1 MKFAHKLTLALLV
14 VLAVVL
20 SLCNTVLIGQ
30 QFRQELHTAQE
41 TLSADWQR
49 ESRAMQ
55 RTLVTPGSG
64 SLAARVG
71 SYLQA
76 ITEQN
81 SLACAAYSV
90 DGTSLYYALPTA
102 VPLSEVEALLARD
115 GEPRMVLANN
125 HTLLCAGTV
134 VLPERCITLVIAQDA
149 APVWQARQARTR
161 NALIV
166 ELLAMVLAGGL
177 VLLLCR
183 RMTRP
188 LEQLEQASRQIAA
201 GAYSQRTAIHGS
213 DEIASLS
220 RSFDEMAQAVEGTVQ
235 ILQQNA
241 RQKDDFVAAFT
252 HELKTPMTSI
262 LGFADILRSGEVSP
276 ATRRTAADYIYHE
289 SKRLEAL
296 SGNLLALMGL
306 QQQPP
311 QLEAVPLGRVL
322 QSLRRA
328 LPQGSPVPTLPRSDA
343 VVLAQPELLCDMLYN
358 LIQNARKATPADG
371 KVEVLLDETP
381 TRLTIRV
388 QDTGCGIPPQE
399 LARITE
405 PFYMV
410 DKSRAREQG
419 GSGMGLALCAR
430 IAALHGTTLQ
440 FASVPSQGPAK
451 SGQPT
456 GGGAMRERKMFFPP
470 ALRLAA
476 VAIALSA
483 AALALPL
490 PVFAVLD
497 RAAGHSIAVQQDAEA
512 LSPAGRSCAAARE
525 LYCWRMTWQN
535 TSRTMVEPDSTP
547 ASTAPTLAAV
557 QQLQAAGILPA
568 SMADVLLS
576 AMQQTDSCT
585 TYTDDTGQSEYVF
598 TSDENHVTLTL
609 TASGLPV
616 GFTVEQCSFADSA
629 LDEIADAYAAF
640 LGGDAIADWETLPLQ
655 LHEPCA
661 VRYSVSAQLYLCVAR
676 SGQGLRVSAASLSPQ
691 DAAAYRGDVTP

>member
-102 VPLSEVEALLARD
+102 VPLSEVEALLAQD

-235 ILQQNA
+235 TLQQNA

-252 HELKTPMTSI
+252 HELKTPIALIQGYAEGLCDGMCEDPES
-262 LGFADILRSGEVSP
+262 RSYYCEVIMDEANKMNKMVKQLLTLS
-276 ATRRTAADYIYHE
+276 
-289 SKRLEAL
+289 SLE
-296 SGNLLALMGL
+296 SGNDKPVMDRFNLTELVRGVVNASKILLEQNEIQVDFDAQTPVYVWADEFKIEEVFMNFFSN
-306 QQQPP
+306 
-311 QLEAVPLGRVL
+311 AVNHCEDDKIIEVKME
-322 QSLRRA
+322 Q
-328 LPQGSPVPTLPRSDA
+328 
-343 VVLAQPELLCDMLYN
+343 
-358 LIQNARKATPADG
+358 KDG
-371 KVEVLLDETP
+371 KV
-381 TRLTIRV
+381 RV
-388 QDTGCGIPPQE
+388 SVFNTGKPIPE
-399 LARITE
+399 DSIHHIWE
-405 PFYMV
+405 KFYKV
-410 DKSRAREQG
+410 DKARTREYG
-419 GSGMGLALCAR
+419 GSGVGLSIVKA
-430 IAALHGTTLQ
+430 IMESMNQQ
-440 FASVPSQGPAK
+440 FGVNNYNNGV
-451 SGQPT
+451 
-456 GGGAMRERKMFFPP
+456 EFWF
-470 ALRLAA
+470 
-476 VAIALSA
+476 
-483 AALALPL
+483 
-490 PVFAVLD
+490 
-497 RAAGHSIAVQQDAEA
+497 
-512 LSPAGRSCAAARE
+512 E
-525 LYCWRMTWQN
+525 L
-535 TSRTMVEPDSTP
+535 
-547 ASTAPTLAAV
+547 
-557 QQLQAAGILPA
+557 
-568 SMADVLLS
+568 
-576 AMQQTDSCT
+576 
-585 TYTDDTGQSEYVF
+585 
-598 TSDENHVTLTL
+598 
-609 TASGLPV
+609 
-616 GFTVEQCSFADSA
+616 
-629 LDEIADAYAAF
+629 
-640 LGGDAIADWETLPLQ
+640 ETK
-655 LHEPCA
+655 
-661 VRYSVSAQLYLCVAR
+661 
-676 SGQGLRVSAASLSPQ
+676 
-691 DAAAYRGDVTP
+691 

>member
-1 MKFAHKLTLALLV
+1 M
-14 VLAVVL
+14 
-20 SLCNTVLIGQ
+20 
-30 QFRQELHTAQE
+30 
-41 TLSADWQR
+41 
-49 ESRAMQ
+49 
-55 RTLVTPGSG
+55 
-64 SLAARVG
+64 
-71 SYLQA
+71 
-76 ITEQN
+76 
-81 SLACAAYSV
+81 
-90 DGTSLYYALPTA
+90 
-102 VPLSEVEALLARD
+102 
-115 GEPRMVLANN
+115 RMW
-125 HTLLCAGTV
+125 TTGTV
-134 VLPERCITLVIAQDA
+134 SYTHLDVYK
-149 APVWQARQARTR
+149 RQ
-161 NALIV
+161 
-166 ELLAMVLAGGL
+166 VLAGGL

-235 ILQQNA
+235 TLQQNA

-306 QQQPP
+306 EQQPP

-328 LPQGSPVPTLPRSDA
+328 LPQGSPVPILPRSDA

-440 FASVPSQGPAK
+440 FASVPSQGTTVSFCLQKAG
-451 SGQPT
+451 SQP
-456 GGGAMRERKMFFPP
+456 E
-470 ALRLAA
+470 
-476 VAIALSA
+476 
-483 AALALPL
+483 
-490 PVFAVLD
+490 
-497 RAAGHSIAVQQDAEA
+497 
-512 LSPAGRSCAAARE
+512 
-525 LYCWRMTWQN
+525 
-535 TSRTMVEPDSTP
+535 VEP
-547 ASTAPTLAAV
+547 
-557 QQLQAAGILPA
+557 
-568 SMADVLLS
+568 
-576 AMQQTDSCT
+576 
-585 TYTDDTGQSEYVF
+585 
-598 TSDENHVTLTL
+598 
-609 TASGLPV
+609 
-616 GFTVEQCSFADSA
+616 
-629 LDEIADAYAAF
+629 
-640 LGGDAIADWETLPLQ
+640 
-655 LHEPCA
+655 
-661 VRYSVSAQLYLCVAR
+661 
-676 SGQGLRVSAASLSPQ
+676 
-691 DAAAYRGDVTP
+691 

>member
-81 SLACAAYSV
+81 SLAYAAYSV

-102 VPLSEVEALLARD
+102 VSLSEVEALLAQD

-235 ILQQNA
+235 TLQQNA

-252 HELKTPMTSI
+252 HELKTPIFNIQGYISTLLDGGLEDELINRKYLERAEKSIDRLIDIVNDLDTISKLESNMTRLKMESFDI
-262 LGFADILRSGEVSP
+262 AAMTREIAEQAEIEADKKGIKIQVRGADSLPSP
-276 ATRRTAADYIYHE
+276 FWVCADKHFV
-289 SKRLEAL
+289 
-296 SGNLLALMGL
+296 G
-306 QQQPP
+306 Q
-311 QLEAVPLGRVL
+311 VL
-322 QSLRRA
+322 
-328 LPQGSPVPTLPRSDA
+328 V
-343 VVLAQPELLCDMLYN
+343 N
-358 LIQNARKATPADG
+358 LIINSIRYG
-371 KVEVLLDETP
+371 KE
-381 TRLTIRV
+381 
-388 QDTGCGIPPQE
+388 
-399 LARITE
+399 
-405 PFYMV
+405 
-410 DKSRAREQG
+410 
-419 GSGMGLALCAR
+419 
-430 IAALHGTTLQ
+430 
-440 FASVPSQGPAK
+440 
-451 SGQPT
+451 
-456 GGGAMRERKMFFPP
+456 
-470 ALRLAA
+470 
-476 VAIALSA
+476 
-483 AALALPL
+483 
-490 PVFAVLD
+490 
-497 RAAGHSIAVQQDAEA
+497 
-512 LSPAGRSCAAARE
+512 
-525 LYCWRMTWQN
+525 
-535 TSRTMVEPDSTP
+535 
-547 ASTAPTLAAV
+547 
-557 QQLQAAGILPA
+557 
-568 SMADVLLS
+568 DV
-576 AMQQTDSCT
+576 
-585 TYTDDTGQSEYVF
+585 
-598 TSDENHVTLTL
+598 
-609 TASGLPV
+609 
-616 GFTVEQCSFADSA
+616 
-629 LDEIADAYAAF
+629 
-640 LGGDAIADWETLPLQ
+640 
-655 LHEPCA
+655 
-661 VRYSVSAQLYLCVAR
+661 R
-676 SGQGLRVSAASLSPQ
+676 
-691 DAAAYRGDVTP
+691 

>member
-81 SLACAAYSV
+81 SLAYAAYSV

-102 VPLSEVEALLARD
+102 VSLSEVEALLAQD

-235 ILQQNA
+235 TLQQNA

-252 HELKTPMTSI
+252 HELK
-262 LGFADILRSGEVSP
+262 
-276 ATRRTAADYIYHE
+276 TAADYIYHE

-306 QQQPP
+306 EQQPP

-440 FASVPSQGPAK
+440 FASVPSQGTTVSFCLQKAG
-451 SGQPT
+451 SQP
-456 GGGAMRERKMFFPP
+456 E
-470 ALRLAA
+470 
-476 VAIALSA
+476 
-483 AALALPL
+483 
-490 PVFAVLD
+490 
-497 RAAGHSIAVQQDAEA
+497 
-512 LSPAGRSCAAARE
+512 
-525 LYCWRMTWQN
+525 
-535 TSRTMVEPDSTP
+535 VEP
-547 ASTAPTLAAV
+547 
-557 QQLQAAGILPA
+557 
-568 SMADVLLS
+568 
-576 AMQQTDSCT
+576 
-585 TYTDDTGQSEYVF
+585 
-598 TSDENHVTLTL
+598 
-609 TASGLPV
+609 
-616 GFTVEQCSFADSA
+616 
-629 LDEIADAYAAF
+629 
-640 LGGDAIADWETLPLQ
+640 
-655 LHEPCA
+655 
-661 VRYSVSAQLYLCVAR
+661 
-676 SGQGLRVSAASLSPQ
+676 
-691 DAAAYRGDVTP
+691 

>member
-30 QFRQELHTAQE
+30 QFQQELHTAQE

-102 VPLSEVEALLARD
+102 VPLSEVEALLAQD
-115 GEPRMVLANN
+115 GEPR
-125 HTLLCAGTV
+125 
-134 VLPERCITLVIAQDA
+134 
-149 APVWQARQARTR
+149 
-161 NALIV
+161 
-166 ELLAMVLAGGL
+166 MVLAGGL

-235 ILQQNA
+235 TLQQNA

-306 QQQPP
+306 EQQPP

-328 LPQGSPVPTLPRSDA
+328 LPQGSPVPTLPRSNA

-440 FASVPSQGPAK
+440 FTSVPSQGTTVSFCLQKAG
-451 SGQPT
+451 SQP
-456 GGGAMRERKMFFPP
+456 E
-470 ALRLAA
+470 
-476 VAIALSA
+476 
-483 AALALPL
+483 
-490 PVFAVLD
+490 
-497 RAAGHSIAVQQDAEA
+497 
-512 LSPAGRSCAAARE
+512 
-525 LYCWRMTWQN
+525 
-535 TSRTMVEPDSTP
+535 VEP
-547 ASTAPTLAAV
+547 
-557 QQLQAAGILPA
+557 
-568 SMADVLLS
+568 
-576 AMQQTDSCT
+576 
-585 TYTDDTGQSEYVF
+585 
-598 TSDENHVTLTL
+598 
-609 TASGLPV
+609 
-616 GFTVEQCSFADSA
+616 
-629 LDEIADAYAAF
+629 
-640 LGGDAIADWETLPLQ
+640 
-655 LHEPCA
+655 
-661 VRYSVSAQLYLCVAR
+661 
-676 SGQGLRVSAASLSPQ
+676 
-691 DAAAYRGDVTP
+691 

>member
-102 VPLSEVEALLARD
+102 VPLSEVEALLAQD

-235 ILQQNA
+235 TLQQNA

-306 QQQPP
+306 EQQPP

-328 LPQGSPVPTLPRSDA
+328 LLAHPGHRHRPRHRDGAHRGRPGGGDHLPRG
-343 VVLAQPELLCDMLYN
+343 
-358 LIQNARKATPADG
+358 R
-371 KVEVLLDETP
+371 
-381 TRLTIRV
+381 
-388 QDTGCGIPPQE
+388 
-399 LARITE
+399 
-405 PFYMV
+405 
-410 DKSRAREQG
+410 
-419 GSGMGLALCAR
+419 
-430 IAALHGTTLQ
+430 ALHGPPAPGLGEVGRQ
-440 FASVPSQGPAK
+440 PGRGSCPAGLYHQRHGPGPGRGGDRPFRRQAGSERGAGALCGKPKGPLCRGRAAHFAGAAVCRRAGLCHGTGHPGRGAGTKGRAAVCGRRTGGRRVGPAARRAGCGAGAGRGRRH
-451 SGQPT
+451 SGRGDEHRGPVT
-456 GGGAMRERKMFFPP
+456 VR
-470 ALRLAA
+470 
-476 VAIALSA
+476 
-483 AALALPL
+483 AAL
-490 PVFAVLD
+490 
-497 RAAGHSIAVQQDAEA
+497 
-512 LSPAGRSCAAARE
+512 
-525 LYCWRMTWQN
+525 
-535 TSRTMVEPDSTP
+535 
-547 ASTAPTLAAV
+547 
-557 QQLQAAGILPA
+557 
-568 SMADVLLS
+568 
-576 AMQQTDSCT
+576 
-585 TYTDDTGQSEYVF
+585 
-598 TSDENHVTLTL
+598 
-609 TASGLPV
+609 
-616 GFTVEQCSFADSA
+616 
-629 LDEIADAYAAF
+629 
-640 LGGDAIADWETLPLQ
+640 
-655 LHEPCA
+655 PCA
-661 VRYSVSAQLYLCVAR
+661 CRPNPLGVC
-676 SGQGLRVSAASLSPQ
+676 G
-691 DAAAYRGDVTP
+691 

>member
-30 QFRQELHTAQE
+30 QFQQELHTAQE

-102 VPLSEVEALLARD
+102 VPLSEVEALLAQD

-134 VLPERCITLVIAQDA
+134 VLPERCITLVIAQDT

-235 ILQQNA
+235 TLQQNA

-306 QQQPP
+306 EQQLP

-343 VVLAQPELLCDMLYN
+343 VVLVQPELLCDMLYN

-430 IAALHGTTLQ
+430 IATLHGTTLQ
-440 FASVPSQGPAK
+440 FASV
-451 SGQPT
+451 
-456 GGGAMRERKMFFPP
+456 KMFFPP

-476 VAIALSA
+476 VAVALSA

-525 LYCWRMTWQN
+525 LYCWRVTWQN

-557 QQLQAAGILPA
+557 QQLQAAGVLPA

-576 AMQQTDSCT
+576 AMQQTDGCT

-598 TSDENHVTLTL
+598 ASDENHVTLTL

-640 LGGDAIADWETLPLQ
+640 LGGDAITDWETLPLQ

>member
-102 VPLSEVEALLARD
+102 VPLSEVEALLAQD

-235 ILQQNA
+235 TLQQNA

-262 LGFADILRSGEVSP
+262 IGYADIL
-276 ATRRTAADYIYHE
+276 AAMQTDPDEQREAAAAIAHE
-289 SKRLEAL
+289 GRRLESL
-296 SGNLLALMGL
+296 SHKLLALLGL
-306 QQQPP
+306 AECPLTP
-311 QLEAVPLGRVL
+311 AAVPLAALWPRLHAACPGVN
-322 QSLRRA
+322 LRTPA
-328 LPQGSPVPTLPRSDA
+328 APAPTVQGDADLLLDLLCNLVQNAAKASAPGAPV
-343 VVLAQPELLCDMLYN
+343 VVLCTAD
-358 LIQNARKATPADG
+358 ADTATLTVAD
-371 KVEVLLDETP
+371 
-381 TRLTIRV
+381 R
-388 QDTGCGIPPQE
+388 GCGIPPDQ
-399 LARITE
+399 LTRVTE

-410 DKSRAREQG
+410 DKSRARRQG
-419 GSGMGLALCAR
+419 GSGLGLALCQR
-430 IAALHGTTLQ
+430 IAAAHDGTLKIESEPGKGTRV
-440 FASVPSQGPAK
+440 SV
-451 SGQPT
+451 
-456 GGGAMRERKMFFPP
+456 
-470 ALRLAA
+470 
-476 VAIALSA
+476 
-483 AALALPL
+483 
-490 PVFAVLD
+490 
-497 RAAGHSIAVQQDAEA
+497 
-512 LSPAGRSCAAARE
+512 
-525 LYCWRMTWQN
+525 
-535 TSRTMVEPDSTP
+535 
-547 ASTAPTLAAV
+547 
-557 QQLQAAGILPA
+557 
-568 SMADVLLS
+568 
-576 AMQQTDSCT
+576 
-585 TYTDDTGQSEYVF
+585 
-598 TSDENHVTLTL
+598 
-609 TASGLPV
+609 
-616 GFTVEQCSFADSA
+616 
-629 LDEIADAYAAF
+629 
-640 LGGDAIADWETLPLQ
+640 TLPLWKK
-655 LHEPCA
+655 EA
-661 VRYSVSAQLYLCVAR
+661 
-676 SGQGLRVSAASLSPQ
+676 
-691 DAAAYRGDVTP
+691 DA

>member
-30 QFRQELHTAQE
+30 QFQQELHTAQE

-55 RTLVTPGSG
+55 RTLVTPTSG

-102 VPLSEVEALLARD
+102 VPLSEVEPLLAQD

-235 ILQQNA
+235 TLQQNA

-306 QQQPP
+306 EQQPP

-440 FASVPSQGPAK
+440 VASVPSQGTTVSFCLQKAG
-451 SGQPT
+451 SQP
-456 GGGAMRERKMFFPP
+456 E
-470 ALRLAA
+470 
-476 VAIALSA
+476 
-483 AALALPL
+483 
-490 PVFAVLD
+490 
-497 RAAGHSIAVQQDAEA
+497 
-512 LSPAGRSCAAARE
+512 
-525 LYCWRMTWQN
+525 
-535 TSRTMVEPDSTP
+535 VEP
-547 ASTAPTLAAV
+547 
-557 QQLQAAGILPA
+557 
-568 SMADVLLS
+568 
-576 AMQQTDSCT
+576 
-585 TYTDDTGQSEYVF
+585 
-598 TSDENHVTLTL
+598 
-609 TASGLPV
+609 
-616 GFTVEQCSFADSA
+616 
-629 LDEIADAYAAF
+629 
-640 LGGDAIADWETLPLQ
+640 
-655 LHEPCA
+655 
-661 VRYSVSAQLYLCVAR
+661 
-676 SGQGLRVSAASLSPQ
+676 
-691 DAAAYRGDVTP
+691 

>member
-102 VPLSEVEALLARD
+102 VPLSEVEALLAQD

-161 NALIV
+161 NALIA

-235 ILQQNA
+235 TLQQNARHKIIFLAGVLLQTLQQNA

-306 QQQPP
+306 EQQPP

-358 LIQNARKATPADG
+358 LIQNAHKATPADG

-440 FASVPSQGPAK
+440 FASVPSQGTTVSFCLQKAG
-451 SGQPT
+451 SQP
-456 GGGAMRERKMFFPP
+456 E
-470 ALRLAA
+470 
-476 VAIALSA
+476 
-483 AALALPL
+483 
-490 PVFAVLD
+490 
-497 RAAGHSIAVQQDAEA
+497 
-512 LSPAGRSCAAARE
+512 
-525 LYCWRMTWQN
+525 
-535 TSRTMVEPDSTP
+535 VEP
-547 ASTAPTLAAV
+547 
-557 QQLQAAGILPA
+557 
-568 SMADVLLS
+568 
-576 AMQQTDSCT
+576 
-585 TYTDDTGQSEYVF
+585 
-598 TSDENHVTLTL
+598 
-609 TASGLPV
+609 
-616 GFTVEQCSFADSA
+616 
-629 LDEIADAYAAF
+629 
-640 LGGDAIADWETLPLQ
+640 
-655 LHEPCA
+655 
-661 VRYSVSAQLYLCVAR
+661 
-676 SGQGLRVSAASLSPQ
+676 
-691 DAAAYRGDVTP
+691 

>member
-102 VPLSEVEALLARD
+102 VPLSEVETLLAQD

-235 ILQQNA
+235 TLQQNA

-306 QQQPP
+306 EQQPP

-497 RAAGHSIAVQQDAEA
+497 RAAGHSIAVQQDAEV

-557 QQLQAAGILPA
+557 QQLQAAGVLPA

-640 LGGDAIADWETLPLQ
+640 LGGDAITDWETLPLQ

>member
-102 VPLSEVEALLARD
+102 VPLSEVEALLAQD

-188 LEQLEQASRQIAA
+188 LEQLEQASRQ
-201 GAYSQRTAIHGS
+201 
-213 DEIASLS
+213 
-220 RSFDEMAQAVEGTVQ
+220 
-235 ILQQNA
+235 
-241 RQKDDFVAAFT
+241 KDDFVAAFT

-262 LGFADILRSGEVSP
+262 LGFSDILRSGEVSP

-306 QQQPP
+306 EQQPP
-311 QLEAVPLGRVL
+311 QLEAVPLGHVL

-440 FASVPSQGPAK
+440 FASVPSQGTTVSFCLQKAG
-451 SGQPT
+451 SQP
-456 GGGAMRERKMFFPP
+456 E
-470 ALRLAA
+470 
-476 VAIALSA
+476 
-483 AALALPL
+483 
-490 PVFAVLD
+490 
-497 RAAGHSIAVQQDAEA
+497 
-512 LSPAGRSCAAARE
+512 
-525 LYCWRMTWQN
+525 
-535 TSRTMVEPDSTP
+535 VEP
-547 ASTAPTLAAV
+547 
-557 QQLQAAGILPA
+557 
-568 SMADVLLS
+568 
-576 AMQQTDSCT
+576 
-585 TYTDDTGQSEYVF
+585 
-598 TSDENHVTLTL
+598 
-609 TASGLPV
+609 
-616 GFTVEQCSFADSA
+616 
-629 LDEIADAYAAF
+629 
-640 LGGDAIADWETLPLQ
+640 
-655 LHEPCA
+655 
-661 VRYSVSAQLYLCVAR
+661 
-676 SGQGLRVSAASLSPQ
+676 
-691 DAAAYRGDVTP
+691 